1 MSFASEFKEFAM
13 KGNVI
18 DLAVGVV
25 IGAAFGKIVSSLVG
39 DVVMPLLAPLLGQHQ
54 FQRPGLHVATGAD
67 GKPVL
72 VKYGA
77 FLQTCFEFL
86 IIALVIF
93 MVIKAINRLS
103 ARTRMH
109 RRRRRAGPN
118 TVAGNQRSAGKTA
131 LTVSQVIQSGA
142 SGPRFPSW
150 PGPLRIGREGVPRE
164 VLAPGAGDGQ
174 IIFDADAAEPGQLP
188 RRGSS

>member
-1 MSFASEFKEFAM
+1 MSFASEFKEFAV

-39 DVVMPLLAPLLGQHQ
+39 DLVMPLLAPILGSIN
-54 FQRPGLHVATGAD
+54 FSDLAFTIATDAA

-93 MVIKAINRLS
+93 MVIKAINRLKRPHPDAPPPPPS
-103 ARTRMH
+103 KTDQLLQEIRDLLARK
-109 RRRRRAGPN
+109 P
-118 TVAGNQRSAGKTA
+118 
-131 LTVSQVIQSGA
+131 
-142 SGPRFPSW
+142 
-150 PGPLRIGREGVPRE
+150 
-164 VLAPGAGDGQ
+164 
-174 IIFDADAAEPGQLP
+174 
-188 RRGSS
+188 